1 MPKGIYPRTKA
12 HREACK
18 RRSARPEYRKA
29 IQDSWTPARRAAASV
44 RSRKM
49 KRTANWTQRISES
62 VKDWHSDPANKEHW
76 EKQVG
81 KQTDLERALRSR
93 LKMYKYNAKT
103 RGHVW
108 ALTDEQARG
117 LFLSPCFFCGK
128 ASELPR
134 LNGIDRMANLAGYEA
149 GNVLP
154 SCWVCNRAKGKMSVE
169 EFLCWISQVHTQQQ
183 HPSLP
188 KDSSLFF

>member
-18 RRSARPEYRKA
+18 RCSANPEYQKA
-29 IQDSWTPARRAAASV
+29 IRDSWTPERRAAASA
-44 RSRKM
+44 RFRKM
-49 KRTANWTQRISES
+49 KRTTDWTQKISES
-62 VKDWHSDPANKEHW
+62 AKDWHSDPANKEHW

-81 KQTDLERALRSR
+81 KQTDLERALRNR
-93 LKMYKYNAKT
+93 LKMYRYNAKKS
-103 RGHVW
+103 GHIW

-117 LFLSPCFFCGK
+117 LFLSPCFFCGR

-134 LNGIDRMANLAGYEA
+134 LNSIDRMNNLDGYEA

-154 SCWVCNRAKGKMSVE
+154 CCWVCNRAKGKTSVDD
-169 EFLCWISQVHTQQQ
+169 FLRWICQVYEQQRR
-183 HPSLP
+183 PVLP
-188 KDSSLFF
+188 KDSSLFL